1 MKSFK
6 LTFLL
11 IILPIVSSC
20 GYKPIL
26 KNSDFKRLVVKSIE
40 IKGDPKLQYFLKS
53 NINIEENKNL
63 IDKNIVQININDST
77 SSKTKDS
84 AGITTEEEITI
95 NLNVTIINAKKEIL
109 FNDSFDDT
117 KTVAVTNNPS
127 SDEEVKMIEK
137 ESIIL
142 SLIPKVYFALQA
154 ETMQKK

>member
-1 MKSFK
+1 MKSLK
-6 LTFLL
+6 LTLLL

-20 GYKPIL
+20 SFKPIL
-26 KNSDFKRLVVKSIE
+26 KNSDSNKLIVRSIE
-40 IKGDPKLQYFLKS
+40 IKGNPKLQYFLKS

-63 IDKNIVQININDST
+63 IDKNIVQIKINDSAN
-77 SSKTKDS
+77 SKTRDS

-95 NLNVTIINAKKEIL
+95 NLNVIIINAKKEIL

-137 ESIIL
+137 EAIIL
-142 SLIPKVYFALQA
+142 SLIPKIYFALQA
-154 ETMQKK
+154 EAMQK